1 MVRKSTRNI
10 GSAERL
16 RQYWE
21 HGKGALKI
29 RWGTPGDYDRC
40 VRELSK
46 YLGDRA
52 HGYCQLRHMA
62 ATGMTTSQHAAL
74 EHGGQHK

>member
-1 MVRKSTRNI
+1 MRTSVRNL
-10 GSAERL
+10 GSAEKL

-40 VRELSK
+40 VRELTP
-46 YLGDRA
+46 YLGERA
-52 HGYCQLRHMA
+52 HGYCQLRHIG
-62 ATGMTTSQHAAL
+62 ATGMTTTQHA
-74 EHGGQHK
+74 EMTHPGK